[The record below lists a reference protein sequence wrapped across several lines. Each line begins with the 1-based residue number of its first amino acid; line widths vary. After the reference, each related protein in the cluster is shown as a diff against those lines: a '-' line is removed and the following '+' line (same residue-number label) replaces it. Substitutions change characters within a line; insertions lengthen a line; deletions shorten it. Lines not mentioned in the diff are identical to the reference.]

1 MKFGIFLLM
10 QSPDMLPSSEIYQN
24 AIEQVRL
31 ADDLGCDYV
40 VAAEHHFSSYGF
52 LPNPLMLIS
61 TLAQHT
67 KRGRFSPAVVVLPL
81 RNPIQ
86 IAEEIAMLDH
96 ITNGRLE
103 VVLLGVGGLMI
114 RTGMRCT
121 TEQVTREHGT
131 QS

>member
-24 AIEQVRL
+24 AIDQVRL
-31 ADDLGCDYV
+31 ADDLGFDYV

-67 KRGRFSPAVVVLPL
+67 KRVRFSTAVVGLPL
-81 RNPIQ
+81 RNPI
-86 IAEEIAMLDH
+86 LS
-96 ITNGRLE
+96 
-103 VVLLGVGGLMI
+103 
-114 RTGMRCT
+114 C
-121 TEQVTREHGT
+121 
-131 QS
+131 

>member
-24 AIEQVRL
+24 AIDQVRL
-31 ADDLGCDYV
+31 ADDLGFDYV

-67 KRGRFSPAVVVLPL
+67 KRVRFSTAVVVLPL

-96 ITNGRLE
+96 LTNGRLE
-103 VVLLGVGGLMI
+103 VGFG
-114 RTGMRCT
+114 TGYQAVSYT
-121 TEQVTREHGT
+121 HLTLPTSDQV
-131 QS
+131 